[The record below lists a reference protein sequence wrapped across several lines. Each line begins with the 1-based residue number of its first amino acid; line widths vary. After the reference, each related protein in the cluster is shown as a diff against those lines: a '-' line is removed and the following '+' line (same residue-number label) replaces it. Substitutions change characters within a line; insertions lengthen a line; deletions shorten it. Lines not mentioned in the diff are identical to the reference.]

1 MQQIARRLLR
11 TPGFTAIT
19 LVTLAIGIGANT
31 AIFSVIDTVLLKALP
46 YKDPNRIVGVWHTA
60 PGIHIPVLNAS
71 ESTYF
76 TYREEGRAFEKTGL
90 WNRTSVSVTGT
101 GEPEDVSSLY
111 VTVETLPILGVQ
123 PSAGRWFTQAEDL
136 PGSAEMVIL
145 SYEYAERRFGGSQA
159 AIGKGLIIDGKAR
172 TVIGVM
178 PRGFRFLDQKP
189 AVILPMGLDR
199 AKVFLGNFS
208 YQQVARLKP
217 GVTLAQANADVA
229 RMLPLMERKF
239 PPPPGFPAGIL
250 REARLGPDVHSFQ
263 QDLVGDIGNVL
274 WVLMGTIAMVLLIAC
289 ANVANLLLV
298 RAEGRQ
304 QELAIRAAL
313 GAGWGA
319 IARELLAESVTL
331 GVLGGALGI
340 AFAYGAIHLLIA
352 LGPAN
357 LPRLDLIAIDW
368 RALLFT
374 LALSLAAGT
383 GFGLIP
389 ALKYE
394 RARVAAGLRDGG
406 RALSQGRERHRA
418 RNVLVVA
425 QVTLALV
432 LLIGSGLMI
441 RTFQA
446 LNHVDPGF
454 TKPGEV
460 LTMGID
466 IPRDLVK
473 DAAEAAR
480 MDEAILR
487 KLSGIPGVSAVGLT
501 NTMTMSGNTS
511 NDVVFA
517 EDRTYSEN
525 ELPPVRRYKF
535 ISPGFFQLMGRR
547 MVAGRDLTWTD
558 IREQR
563 FVTLVSENLARE
575 YWHEPAAA
583 LGKRIREG
591 PKEEWAEIIG
601 VVADERDD
609 GFNKPAPTIVYWP
622 YYMKHLYQ
630 DAPFVRRFLVFGVR
644 SPRTGTA
651 GFLKEIQKAV
661 WQVNPDLPLVHVTT
675 LEETAQRS
683 MARTSFTLVML
694 ALAGGMALLLG
705 LVGIYGV
712 ISYSVTQRTREIG
725 IRMALGAQEQA
736 VTRMFLRQGMVLT
749 GIGVV
754 FGLAAASGL
763 MRLMSS
769 LLFGVAPVDPLTYG
783 AVSAALVIAALAAC
797 YVPARRA
804 MAVEPAD
811 ALRAE

>member
-1 MQQIARRLLR
+1 MRQIARRLLR

-31 AIFSVIDTVLLKALP
+31 AVFSVIDTVLLRPLP
-46 YKDPNRIVGVWHTA
+46 YKDPDRIVGVWHTA
-60 PGIHIPVLNAS
+60 PGLHIKMLNAAPA
-71 ESTYF
+71 TYF
-76 TYREEGRAFEKTGL
+76 TYREDGRAFEKTGL
-90 WNRTSVSVTGT
+90 WNRTTASVTGI
-101 GEPEDVSSLY
+101 GQPEDVPSLD

-123 PSAGRWFTQAEDL
+123 PAAGRWFTQAEDS
-136 PGSAEMVIL
+136 PGGAETVIL
-145 SYEYAERRFGGSQA
+145 SYEYAGRRLGGSKA
-159 AIGKGLIIDGKAR
+159 AIGKGLVVDGKAR
-172 TVIGVM
+172 EVIGVM

-189 AVILPMGLDR
+189 AVIRPLQLDR

-208 YQQVARLKP
+208 YRQMARLKP
-217 GVTLAQANADVA
+217 DVTLAQANTDVA
-229 RMLPLMERKF
+229 RMLPLMERNF
-239 PPPPGFPAGIL
+239 PPPPGFSANL
-250 REARLGPDVHSFQ
+250 FRDARLGPDVHPFQ

-274 WVLMGTIAMVLLIAC
+274 WVLMGTIGMVLLIAC

-313 GAGWGA
+313 GAGWGS

-331 GVLGGALGI
+331 GVLGGALGVG
-340 AFAYGAIHLLIA
+340 FAYGAIRLLIA

-357 LPRLDLIAIDW
+357 VPRLDLITIDW

-374 LALSLAAGT
+374 LAISLAAGA

-389 ALKYE
+389 ALKYG
-394 RARVAAGLRDGG
+394 RIRVAAGLRDGG
-406 RALSQGRERHRA
+406 RASSQGRERHRA

-432 LLIGSGLMI
+432 LLISSGLMI

-454 TKPGEV
+454 TKPGAV
-460 LTMGID
+460 LTMEIA
-466 IPRDLVK
+466 IPEAMVK

-480 MDEAILR
+480 MDEAVLR
-487 KLSGIPGVSAVGLT
+487 KLFEIPGVSAAGFS
-501 NTMTMSGNTS
+501 NAMTMDGSNS
-511 NDVVFA
+511 NDALFI
-517 EDRTYSEN
+517 EGQTYREGQ
-525 ELPPVRRYKF
+525 LPPIRRYKF
-535 ISPGFFQLMGRR
+535 ISPGFFRLVSRR
-547 MVAGRDLTWTD
+547 MLAGRDLTWTD
-558 IREQR
+558 VNQQR
-563 FVTLVSENLARE
+563 PVVLMSENLARE
-575 YWHEPAAA
+575 YWHNPAAA
-583 LGKRIREG
+583 LGKRVREG

-609 GFNKPAPTIVYWP
+609 GFNKPAPTVVYWP
-622 YYMKHLYQ
+622 YYMKHLYT
-630 DAPFVRRFLVFGVR
+630 DSPFVQRYLVFGVR
-644 SPRTGTA
+644 SPRTGTT
-651 GFLKEIQKAV
+651 GFLKEIQQAV
-661 WQVNPDLPLVHVTT
+661 WSVNPDLPLANVRT
-675 LEETAQRS
+675 LEEIAQRS

-712 ISYSVTQRTREIG
+712 ISYSVAQRTREIG
-725 IRMALGAQEQA
+725 IRLALGAQEQA

-769 LLFGVAPVDPLTYG
+769 LLFGVAPVDPLTY
-783 AVSAALVIAALAAC
+783 AAFAAALVVAALVAC

-804 MAVEPAD
+804 MAVDPAE

>member
-1 MQQIARRLLR
+1 MRQIARRLLR

-31 AIFSVIDTVLLKALP
+31 AIFSVIDTVLLRPLP
-46 YKDPNRIVGVWHTA
+46 YKDPGLIVGVWHTA
-60 PGIHIPVLNAS
+60 PGIHIPMLNAAP
-71 ESTYF
+71 STYF

-90 WNRTSVSVTGT
+90 WNRTTASVTGV
-101 GEPEDVSSLY
+101 GQPEEVSSLD

-123 PSAGRWFTQAEDL
+123 PAVGRWFTQGEDSPGGAET
-136 PGSAEMVIL
+136 VIL
-145 SYEYAERRFGGSQA
+145 SHEYAERRFGGSKS
-159 AIGKGLIIDGKAR
+159 AIGKGLIVDGKASE
-172 TVIGVM
+172 VIGVM
-178 PRGFRFLDQKP
+178 PRGFRFLDEKP
-189 AVILPMGLDR
+189 AVIRPLQLDR
-199 AKVFLGNFS
+199 TKVLLGNFS
-208 YQQVARLKP
+208 YRQVARLKP
-217 GVTLAQANADVA
+217 GVTLAQANVDVA
-229 RMLPLMERKF
+229 RMLPLLERKF
-239 PPPPGFPAGIL
+239 PPPPGFPVGIF
-250 REARLGPDVHSFQ
+250 RDARLGPDVHPFQ

-274 WVLMGTIAMVLLIAC
+274 WVLMGTIGMVLLIAC

-319 IARELLAESVTL
+319 IARELLAESVTV
-331 GVLGGALGI
+331 GVLGGALGVG
-340 AFAYGAIHLLIA
+340 FAYAALRLLIA
-352 LGPAN
+352 FGPAN
-357 LPRLDLIAIDW
+357 VPRLDLIGIDW

-374 LALSLAAGT
+374 LAISLAAGL

-389 ALKYE
+389 AVKYG

-432 LLIGSGLMI
+432 LLISSGLMI

-446 LNHVDPGF
+446 LNRVDPGF
-454 TKPGEV
+454 AKPGAV
-460 LTMGID
+460 LTMGIG
-466 IPRDLVK
+466 IPEALVK
-473 DAAEAAR
+473 DAAQTAR
-480 MDEAILR
+480 MDEAILQ
-487 KLSGIPGVSAVGLT
+487 KLSEIAGVSAVGFS
-501 NTMTMSGNTS
+501 NAMTMDGS
-511 NDVVFA
+511 NNNDA
-517 EDRTYSEN
+517 LYTEDRSYREN
-525 ELPPVRRYKF
+525 ELPPIRRWKF
-535 ISPGFFQLMGRR
+535 VSPGFFQLVGRR
-547 MVAGRDLTWTD
+547 TVAGRDLTWTD

-563 FVTLVSENLARE
+563 QVALVSENLARE
-575 YWHEPAAA
+575 WWRDPAAA

-591 PKEEWAEIIG
+591 PKEEWAEIVG

-609 GFNKPAPTIVYWP
+609 GLNKPAPTVVYFP
-622 YYMKHLYQ
+622 YYMKHLYVFT
-630 DAPFVRRFLVFGVR
+630 PFVQRFLVFGVR
-644 SPRTGTA
+644 SPRTGTS
-651 GFLKEIQKAV
+651 GFLKAIQQAV
-661 WQVNPDLPLVHVTT
+661 WSVNPDLPLANVRT
-675 LEETAQRS
+675 LEEIAQRS

-712 ISYSVTQRTREIG
+712 ISYSVTQRKREIG

-736 VTRMFLRQGMVLT
+736 VTRMFLRQGMLLI

-754 FGLAAASGL
+754 FGLTAASAL

-769 LLFGVAPVDPLTYG
+769 LLFGVEPVDPLTYG
-783 AVSAALVIAALAAC
+783 AVSAALVIAALVAC

-804 MAVEPAD
+804 MAVDPAD